1 MKRTFIGDDGA
12 AYRYQISRC
21 TPLVGMTRLRNVV
34 FCRTALVSINRWE
47 NGHSGKNLVTVRVEI
62 LLESRVRETPEP

>member
-34 FCRTALVSINRWE
+34 F
-47 NGHSGKNLVTVRVEI
+47 
-62 LLESRVRETPEP
+62 